1 MIGYLEGRL
10 LKKEADRILLLA
22 GSVGYEVLL
31 PPIVAETLMEK
42 SVGDELNLYIYFQ
55 QSERQP
61 RPQLIGFHQE
71 LIKDFFQLF
80 ITVEDIGPLKA
91 VKALTLPVH
100 EIAKAVESED
110 VRLLKS
116 LKGIGGRTAQKMIAT
131 LKGKMECFLLPTE
144 GGERPL
150 PGGGPAEGID
160 AICSQVLNVLVEQL
174 GHKPA
179 DAAGMIDDALA
190 RNPAIASAEA
200 LFDEVLSGL

>member
-61 RPQLIGFHQE
+61 RPQLIGFHRE
-71 LIKDFFQLF
+71 SIKDFFQIF

-91 VKALTLPVH
+91 VKALTMPVH

-110 VRLLKS
+110 VRSLKR
-116 LKGIGGRTAQKMIAT
+116 LKGIGERTAQKMIAT
-131 LKGKMECFLLPTE
+131 LKGKV
-144 GGERPL
+144 GGFVL
-150 PGGGPAEGID
+150 PAEREREQRPRTAGGI
-160 AICSQVLNVLVEQL
+160 AAVCAQVLDVLVDQL
-174 GHKPA
+174 GHKTA
-179 DAAGMIDDALA
+179 DAQGLIDDALV
-190 RNPAIASAEA
+190 RNPSIASAEA